1 MPHQSSLFPVYL
13 LLGPET
19 GKKGSFVKHIQS
31 QCAEA
36 YNGSTELHRFYPFE
50 TEQCEAMEVLRNS
63 SLFADHRLV
72 IISQVE
78 ELNQVMVQALSD
90 YCAHPNDDATLVLI
104 SSENKI
110 SAKLQQT
117 VGKEQTIMF
126 WELFENQ
133 KKEWLE
139 EYFSSR
145 SMHITEEGIAL
156 FLDLVDNNTQEMRS
170 TAEQF
175 ASYLISRSESG
186 TGRIAITE
194 ADVES
199 FVYHSKKENVFTLFD
214 KIAQCDL
221 RGTLEIFHTLQL
233 AGEIQSAPFFAGLL
247 WQFRRLLH
255 YQEMLTQRWQS
266 DEAMAKTAV
275 LGVPARII
283 GKRNQGIYRQAAKN
297 YQAADVRNIIVLIQ
311 KNESL
316 IREIRGDV
324 HPLILELMLYA
335 IVVNKGKGTL
345 SGQYCYG
352 LIGENYPGAPMMQPS
367 AALQ

>member
-1 MPHQSSLFPVYL
+1 MPTQAPVPPAYL

-19 GKKGSFVKHIQS
+19 GKKSSFIKQLQG

-63 SLFADHRLV
+63 SLFAEHRLV
-72 IISQVE
+72 IISQADG
-78 ELNQVMVQALSD
+78 LNQVMVQAIAD
-90 YCAHPNDDATLVLI
+90 YCANPGRDATLVLI
-104 SSENKI
+104 SSENKV
-110 SAKLQQT
+110 SDKLHRS

-126 WELFENQ
+126 WELFEDQ
-133 KKEWLE
+133 KIEWLT

-145 SMHITEEGIAL
+145 SMHISEEGISL
-156 FLDLVDNNTQEMRS
+156 FLDLVENNTQEMRS

-175 ASYLISRSESG
+175 ATYLSSRSAPE
-186 TGRIAITE
+186 TGRIKITE

-233 AGEIQSAPFFAGLL
+233 AGEIQNVPFFAGLL

-255 YQEMLTQRWQS
+255 YQEMIAQRWQS
-266 DEAMAKTAV
+266 DEAMSKTTV
-275 LGVPARII
+275 LGVPAKII
-283 GKRNQGIYRQAAKN
+283 GKRNQAIYRKAAEN
-297 YQAADVRNIIVLIQ
+297 YRVDDLRKIIVLIQ
-311 KNESL
+311 KYESL
-316 IREIRGDV
+316 IRDIRSDM

-335 IVVNKGKGTL
+335 IVVNKGKEAYA
-345 SGQYCYG
+345 SQYFYG
-352 LIGENYPGAPMMQPS
+352 LIGENYPDLPM
-367 AALQ
+367 L